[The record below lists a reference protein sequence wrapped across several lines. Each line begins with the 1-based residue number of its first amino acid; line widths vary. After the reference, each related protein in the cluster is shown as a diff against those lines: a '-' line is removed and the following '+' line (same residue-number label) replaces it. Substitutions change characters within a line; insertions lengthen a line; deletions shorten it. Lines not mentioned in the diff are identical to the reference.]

1 MLSLC
6 LLIKLKKEKKRK
18 RGNEKENRAAW
29 LLSFEKCGA
38 KIKFASKSSC
48 FTVFLSRD
56 FSPLL
61 HLFDIQLFTLL
72 PIESLYNWSQ
82 QFLALP
88 SIQTFLV
95 RCRSGNCLI
104 NLRIGQQP
112 PPCHPFWRVLIS
124 PRSGT
129 RYRAPL
135 IFFNGVDNLIAVI
148 TLERSPRVNP
158 VFRSPFSFVT
168 GLVTSPPLLSLFVNE
183 VNERAVPEKGWEQR
197 RVFIWQFN
205 SKNKRCVTL

>member
-1 MLSLC
+1 MWRKDKVC
-6 LLIKLKKEKKRK
+6 LEIE
-18 RGNEKENRAAW
+18 
-29 LLSFEKCGA
+29 LLYSFPFQG
-38 KIKFASKSSC
+38 FFSSPPSFRYPTFHASPDRIS
-48 FTVFLSRD
+48 
-56 FSPLL
+56 
-61 HLFDIQLFTLL
+61 IQLE
-72 PIESLYNWSQ
+72 PI
-82 QFLALP
+82 LALP

-183 VNERAVPEKGWEQR
+183 VNERGAVPEKGWEQR